1 MKNAYSEK
9 AAAARY
15 NSARALPADT
25 KTLWLEA
32 LSGVIP
38 KERIKKVLDLG
49 CGTGRFTAAL
59 SQHFNCDVI
68 GIEPSAAMLN
78 IARSQPAARVE
89 WKQAAAEK
97 LPLANESVDLVFM
110 SQVFHHLVKPDQA
123 FDEIHR
129 VLNGTGYLAIRNGV
143 REESNKL
150 PWLEF
155 FPEARA
161 IEEVRTPLR
170 SKLIE
175 AVTAQPFGLLCE
187 RVIQQRFASSPEEY
201 VEKIGQRGLSALIG
215 ISDDAFRT
223 GLANLR
229 HWAAR
234 QPPNTAV
241 YEPVD
246 LFIFQKLN

>member
-1 MKNAYSEK
+1 MKNAYSET
-9 AAAARY
+9 AAASRY

-25 KTLWLEA
+25 RTLWLET

-38 KERIKKVLDLG
+38 KEKIKKVLDLG
-49 CGTGRFTAAL
+49 SGTGRFTAAL
-59 SQHFNCDVI
+59 GEHFNCGVI
-68 GIEPSAAMLN
+68 GVEPSAAMLN
-78 IARSQPAARVE
+78 IARSQPAPDIE

-123 FDEIHR
+123 LDEIHR

-143 REESNKL
+143 REENNKL

-170 SKLIE
+170 SELKEL
-175 AVTAQPFGLLCE
+175 VTAQPFSLLCE
-187 RVIQQRFASSPEEY
+187 RVIPQRFASSPEEY
-201 VEKIGQRGLSALIG
+201 VEKIGQRGLSALIA
-215 ISDDAFRT
+215 ISDDAFQR
-223 GLANLR
+223 GLANLH
-229 HWAAR
+229 HWAA
-234 QPPNTAV
+234 QQSPNTAV

-246 LFIFQKLN
+246 LFIFQKMK